1 VDAAPG
7 FCFSWKAPNA
17 NYFSAQNQH
26 RLSRRENL
34 PEDGKLQSHAN
45 LRLTP
50 TALADSF
57 F

>member
-1 VDAAPG
+1 MGCVGGAAT
-7 FCFSWKAPNA
+7 S
-17 NYFSAQNQH
+17 YFSAQNQH

>member
-1 VDAAPG
+1 MQRRR
-7 FCFSWKAPNA
+7 KPNA
-17 NYFSAQNQH
+17 MQLQGRLVYFSAQNQH